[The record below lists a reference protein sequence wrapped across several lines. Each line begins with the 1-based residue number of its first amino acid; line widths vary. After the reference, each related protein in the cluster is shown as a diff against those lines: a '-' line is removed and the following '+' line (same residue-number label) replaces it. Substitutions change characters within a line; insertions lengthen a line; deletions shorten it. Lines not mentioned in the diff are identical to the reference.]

1 MGTPAPALFWVAGAF
16 PWRYCVAMFQEKSIL
31 RFVMSSLLLCQTA
44 SAAGVVLVKGT
55 SSTPNAAEKNYA
67 DTLNRNLDRLLTE
80 MNISHD
86 VIDDDKVGST
96 VLADAKV
103 VILGDNPFP
112 LKKEVWALKTYLDK
126 GGKLIVFYCANPD
139 LAEAM
144 NMKLDQQL
152 VAPKGDRWNRI
163 RFNGNAPPNLPDCVV
178 QESRI
183 IRPVLPVKGK
193 SKVIA
198 WWEDAAGKDSGN
210 PAWVQSD
217 HGFWMS
223 HVLLD
228 DNDVE
233 NKKLMLLGL
242 VAALD
247 PSVWRPAATR
257 YYETACDLDGSRTF
271 ADAVA
276 TITAMAKANGRELQ
290 ADSSLSEAASIR
302 EEISPLLAGQKYPA
316 VVQKSRTLKNLL
328 IDAYAVAQRAKPDE
342 FRAVWER
349 TGVGLYPGDWNKTCR
364 VLRDNGFTDL
374 IANMAG
380 SGLAHYKSKALKK
393 SEMFDLYGDQL
404 AQCVTAA
411 HGNDLKVHAWAICWK
426 FDDATENMIEAMRKQ
441 GRLQI
446 SDTGR
451 QLNWLCP
458 THPANRKLELDNIR
472 EMAGN
477 YHVDGIH
484 LDYIRFKD
492 AHYCYC
498 QTCKAAFE
506 KQIGRTIDNWP
517 AAVKDGELRKEFF
530 RWRCNEITGFVRDA
544 AIEARKLNPGI
555 KMSAAV
561 FGKYPSCVDGVGQDW
576 ASWLKNDYV
585 DFVCPMNYTNG
596 LKQFKAYVNDQI
608 SLPSAKGR
616 VFPGIGVTA
625 TESRLDPVEVIDQIV
640 ATRKEGASGFV
651 LFDLDRGLEKDY
663 LPLLRLGVT
672 ETSTK

>member
-1 MGTPAPALFWVAGAF
+1 
-16 PWRYCVAMFQEKSIL
+16 MFLEKSIL
-31 RFVMSSLLLCQTA
+31 RFLMSTLLVCHTA
-44 SAAGVVLVKGT
+44 SAASVVLVRGT
-55 SSTPNAAEKNYA
+55 SSAPNAAEKNYA
-67 DTLNRNLDRLLTE
+67 DALTRNLDRLLSA

-96 VLADAKV
+96 VLADARV

-112 LKKEVWALKTYLDK
+112 PKKELWALKAYLSK
-126 GGKLIVFYCANPD
+126 GGKLIVFYGSDPE

-144 NMKLDQQL
+144 DMKLDQQL
-152 VAPKGDRWNRI
+152 VAPKSSRWNRI
-163 RFNGNAPPNLPDCVV
+163 RFNGNAPPNLPVCVV

-183 IRPVLPVKGK
+183 IRPVLAVKDK
-193 SKVIA
+193 SRVIA
-198 WWEDAAGKDSGN
+198 EWENTAGKDSGN
-210 PAWVQSD
+210 AAWVQSD

-242 VAALD
+242 IAALD

-257 YYETACDLDGSRTF
+257 YYETACNIGGARTF
-271 ADAVA
+271 ADAV
-276 TITAMAKANGRELQ
+276 TNITAMAKANGRELQ
-290 ADSSLSEAASIR
+290 AGSSLSEAASIR
-302 EEISPLLAGQKYPA
+302 EEIGPLLTAQKYPA
-316 VVQKSRTLKNLL
+316 VIQKSRTLKNLL

-380 SGLAHYKSKALKK
+380 CGLAHYKSKALKE

-404 AQCVTAA
+404 AQCVAAA
-411 HGNDLKVHAWAICWK
+411 HSNDLKVHAWAICWK
-426 FDDATENMIEAMRKQ
+426 FDDATENMIAAMRKQ
-441 GRLQI
+441 GRLQV

-458 THPANRKLELDNIR
+458 SHPANRRQELDNIR

-477 YHVDGIH
+477 YRVDGIH

-506 KQIGRTIDNWP
+506 KQVGRKIDDWP
-517 AAVKDGELRKEFF
+517 GAVKDGDLKKDFY
-530 RWRCNEITGFVRDA
+530 RWRCHQITSFVRDA
-544 AIEARKLNPGI
+544 CIEARKLNPGI

-576 ASWLKNDYV
+576 SSWLKNDYV
-585 DFVCPMNYTNG
+585 DFVCPMNYTNSV
-596 LKQFKAYVNDQI
+596 KQFRAYIGEQV

-616 VFPGIGVTA
+616 IFPGIGVTA

-640 ATRKEGASGFV
+640 ATRKEGATGFV

-672 ETSTK
+672 ETAHSLPP